1 MKISVLESTPF
12 AVRVKFSGATYNFV
26 NALRRI
32 IMTSIPTF
40 AIDNVTFYDNTS
52 AMFDEY
58 IAHRLGLVPLKAP
71 KNYNGKEEVLLSLNE
86 TGPKT
91 VYSKELKSSGEVE
104 VANDNIP
111 LIKLAQGQV
120 LRVDAKAKLGTGR
133 TSAKYQAGLASYTA
147 DEKEK
152 DFEFYIESF
161 GQMTAP
167 EMLARALD
175 IINTNVKEI
184 QKELKK

>member
-1 MKISVLESTPF
+1 MKVSVLESTPF
-12 AVRVKFSGATYNFV
+12 AMRLKLSGATYNFV
-26 NALRRI
+26 NSLRRV

-40 AIDNVTFYDNTS
+40 AVDSVTFYDNTS

-58 IAHRLGLVPLKAP
+58 IAHRIGLIPLKGP
-71 KNYNGKEEVLLSLNE
+71 KSFEADEEVLFSLNE

-91 VYSKELKSSGEVE
+91 VYSKELKSSGDADI
-104 VANDNIP
+104 ANDNIP
-111 LIKLAQGQV
+111 IIKLAQGQT
-120 LRVDAKAKLGTGR
+120 LRVDAKAKVGTGR

-147 DEKEK
+147 GEKDG

-161 GQMTAP
+161 GQLTAP

-175 IINTNVKEI
+175 IINTSVKEI
-184 QKELKK
+184 RKELK